1 MSIEPKP
8 RHWTL
13 EDWDRMIASGVFREG
28 QHAELIEGEVLEMT
42 PAGDRHV
49 WLMARLV
56 RAWRG
61 LEASDDVQLMQQ
73 VPLRLGVDSEPEP
86 DLLILAPV
94 EKWAAPGKPRASDA
108 FLLVEIADTSLHYD
122 LHTKVPLYARN
133 GIPEVWVL
141 DLNANA
147 VHVFRDPRAGEYRHT
162 GLHTGGSIAPEAF
175 PGAAI
180 DLRQLFEA

>member
-49 WLMARLV
+49 GMLLAMVEDLGDCLPREEVVLAQQTSIRLH
-56 RAWRG
+56 
-61 LEASDDVQLMQQ
+61 E
-73 VPLRLGVDSEPEP
+73 DSEPEP
-86 DLLILAPV
+86 DILV
-94 EKWAAPGKPRASDA
+94 LRRKHQRAAPGKPRAADV

-133 GIPEVWVL
+133 GIPEVWVV

-147 VHVFRDPRAGEYRHT
+147 VHVFRDPRAGEYRHA
-162 GLHTGGSIAPEAF
+162 GLHTGGDLAPEAF
-175 PGAAI
+175 PAAAI
-180 DLRQLFEA
+180 DLRRLFEA